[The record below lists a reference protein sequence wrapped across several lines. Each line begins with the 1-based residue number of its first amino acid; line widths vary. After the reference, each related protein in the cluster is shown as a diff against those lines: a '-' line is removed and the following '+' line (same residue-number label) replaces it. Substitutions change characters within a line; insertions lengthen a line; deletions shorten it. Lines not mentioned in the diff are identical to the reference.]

1 MLYQYMIHIPLT
13 YNDGSPIEPEKLA
26 EFIIEI
32 EDRFGGYTRSRSN
45 WDGYWKE
52 EVQEN
57 GEQRI
62 IEYRDTIM
70 LLIIDGSEEIKAE
83 LQYLAGTY
91 ANHLRQKKIY
101 IKYHLIEEL

>member
-1 MLYQYMIHIPLT
+1 MLYQYTIHVPLE

-32 EDRFGGYTRSRSN
+32 EDRFGGYTRRRSN

-83 LQYLAGTY
+83 LRGLASTY
-91 ANHLRQKKIY
+91 ARHFRQRKIY
-101 IKYHLIEEL
+101 IKYYAVEEL

>member
-1 MLYQYMIHIPLT
+1 MLYQYIIHVPLT

-26 EFIIEI
+26 EFIVEI
-32 EDRFGGYTRSRSN
+32 EDRFGGYTRSRSA

-57 GEQRI
+57 GQNRV

-83 LQYLAGTY
+83 LQDLASTY
-91 ANHLRQKKIY
+91 ARHFRQIKIY
-101 IKYHLIEEL
+101 IKYHVVEEL